1 MLEALPI
8 SSRLQQVLDAIP
20 DRALADR
27 LGLVYVAAAN
37 AIERLGDMDLVS
49 YETTTVEAAPDLSLW
64 EEMAPVIR
72 DTVVDVNA
80 LLAVVR
86 EQFPSVASGGKS
98 SASGAALEA
107 ESALKAVTEQLGQQI
122 TQLGQ
127 RMRSP
132 EVVSDRWNLLADLQS
147 FRSRFRE
154 MIGDLVYLSAVAFGE
169 VHRVEVVPGYR
180 EEVRSA
186 VQLRAIV
193 ADLSR
198 LMQARSAEIDKAEAE
213 DIQWYAQ
220 HLERDLEAFGRT
232 GAYRALRAQDK
243 RVTIEFRHALG
254 ALSARAN
261 ATRNDLISLLQ
272 PFVQFVQSLQR
283 VNQREI
289 LVAHDREVWAGC
301 GVKLEQA
308 QLALSRDE
316 EAARRLLL
324 DATRHA
330 MALYG
335 RDASIDVFLRRA
347 RKGQLEA
354 ASGAALTQEIEAL
367 RELLANLPMV

>member
-1 MLEALPI
+1 MSQALPI
-8 SSRLQQVLDAIP
+8 SPSLQKVLDSIP

-37 AIERLGDMDLVS
+37 AIERLGDMDLVN
-49 YETTTVEAAPDLSLW
+49 YESTTIDSAPDLSLW

-86 EQFPSVASGGKS
+86 DQFPSTVPGAGSN
-98 SASGAALEA
+98 SAAAEA
-107 ESALKAVTEQLGQQI
+107 ESALRAVTEQLGQQVF
-122 TQLGQ
+122 QLGM

-154 MIGDLVYLSAVAFGE
+154 MIGDLVYLSASALGE
-169 VHRVEVVPGYR
+169 VHRVDVVPGYR
-180 EEVRSA
+180 EEVQAA
-186 VQLRAIV
+186 VQLRAVV

-198 LMQARSAEIDKAEAE
+198 LMQARSAEIDKAESE

-220 HLERDLEAFGRT
+220 HLERDLEAFGKT
-232 GAYRALRAQDK
+232 SAYRALRAQDK
-243 RVTIEFRHALG
+243 RVTLEFRHS
-254 ALSARAN
+254 LSALAARTD
-261 ATRNDLISLLQ
+261 ATRKDLVDLLH
-272 PFVQFVQSLQR
+272 PFVQFVVSLQR

-289 LVAHDREVWAGC
+289 LVAHDREVWAAC
-301 GVKLEQA
+301 GVRLEQS
-308 QLALSRDE
+308 QLAIGRDE
-316 EAARRLLL
+316 VAARKLLFEAAKQ
-324 DATRHA
+324 A
-330 MALYG
+330 MSLYG
-335 RDASIDVFLRRA
+335 RDAGLDVFLRKA

-354 ASGAALTQEIEAL
+354 ARGAALTQEVETL